1 MVKIL
6 ALMSDMIQKK
16 QYLCTKNL
24 SVAAALLGSLAIS
37 VPAHAL
43 DFYFEFSNTG
53 SNVNGTV
60 TGIIR
65 WLQDNANGQQATEI
79 QLLTYPAGLGTSK
92 QEQF

>member
-1 MVKIL
+1 
-6 ALMSDMIQKK
+6 MSDVIQKSNTYV
-16 QYLCTKNL
+16 QKNL
-24 SVAAALLGSLAIS
+24 SVFAALLGSLAIS

-43 DFYFEFSNTG
+43 DFYFEFSNTY

-65 WLQDNANGQQATEI
+65 GLQDNANGQQATEI